1 MSAVLISILCLY
13 LLREGFEYVL
23 QYINLV
29 HLKKHGMSVPSELM
43 GTIDETLLQKTREY
57 EAEKTRFSFFSSIF
71 GNIITLAFF
80 FGGILNLYNSWIV
93 SFNLSFVLSGLVFA
107 LVLSYANTVFSIPF
121 SLYRTFRI
129 ENKYGF
135 NTMTPKL
142 WIVDLAKSLIL
153 STILMSLIIIVGL
166 WLIEASPNFWW
177 IWVWGF
183 FLIFS
188 LFMMYIAPYVIE
200 PLFNKF
206 TPVEEP
212 GLEEKIKDLMGRVDI
227 RVSRVF
233 KMDASRRSTHT
244 NAYFSGI
251 GRVKRII
258 LYDTLLRSMDHT
270 EILAVL
276 AHEAGHWKKK
286 HILKMIVATEIF
298 SFLGVYISFRA
309 LQSDFLAQLFMIE
322 HGTFYAKVLVLGL
335 LGGILSFPFIPLSSY
350 ISRRFE
356 READQ
361 FACELSSNREA
372 MISTL
377 IKLSKDNLSNLHP
390 HPLYAAFYYS
400 HPPVVERIR
409 QIKKGCR

>member
-1 MSAVLISILCLY
+1 VSEFLISILCLY
-13 LLREGFEYVL
+13 ILREGFEYVL
-23 QYINLV
+23 QYLNLV
-29 HLKKHGMSVPSELM
+29 HLKRYGRSVPSEFA
-43 GTIDETLLQKTREY
+43 GAIDETLLQKTREY
-57 EAEKTRFSFFSSIF
+57 EAEKTRFSFFSSLF
-71 GNIITLAFF
+71 GNIITVAFF

-93 SFNLSFVLSGLVFA
+93 SFNLSFILGGLVFA
-107 LVLSYANTVFSIPF
+107 LLLSYANTVLSIPF

-129 ENKYGF
+129 EKKYGF

-142 WIVDLAKSLIL
+142 WIADLAKSLAL
-153 STILMSLIIIVGL
+153 STVLMSLLVIVGL
-166 WLIEASPNFWW
+166 WLIEASPDFWW

-188 LFMMYIAPYVIE
+188 LFMMYVAPYVIE

-212 GLEEKIKDLMGRVDI
+212 GLEEKIKDLMGRADI

-233 KMDASRRSTHT
+233 KMDASKRSTHT

-258 LYDTLLRSMDHT
+258 LYDTLLRSMNQE
-270 EILAVL
+270 EILAVI

-298 SFLGVYISFRA
+298 SFLGVYISFRV

-322 HGTFYAKVLVLGL
+322 HGTFYAKALVLGL
-335 LGGILSFPFIPLSSY
+335 LGGILLFPLIPLSSY

-356 READQ
+356 READR
-361 FACELSSNREA
+361 FACELSGNREA

-390 HPLYAAFYYS
+390 HPFYAAFYYS

-409 QIKKGCR
+409 QIKEI

>member
-1 MSAVLISILCLY
+1 MIEFLIGIFFLY
-13 LLREGFEYVL
+13 ILREGVEYLL
-23 QYINLV
+23 QYLNLV
-29 HLKKHGMSVPSELM
+29 HLKRHGTSVPSEFA
-43 GTIDETLLQKTREY
+43 GAIDEALLQKTREY

-71 GNIITLAFF
+71 GNVITISFF
-80 FGGILNLYNSWIV
+80 FGGILNIYNSWIV
-93 SFNLSFVLSGLVFA
+93 SFNLSFILSGLVFA
-107 LVLSYANTVFSIPF
+107 LILSYANTVLSIPF

-129 ENKYGF
+129 ENRYGF

-142 WIVDLAKSLIL
+142 WIADLAKSLVL
-153 STILMSLIIIVGL
+153 SSILMSLLIIVGL
-166 WLIEASPNFWW
+166 WLIETSPDFWW
-177 IWVWGF
+177 IWIWGF

-206 TPVEEP
+206 TPIEDT
-212 GLEEKIKDLMGRVDI
+212 GLEEKIKDLMTKVEI

-233 KMDASRRSTHT
+233 KMDASKRSRHT

-258 LYDTLLRSMDHT
+258 LYDTLLRSMDQA

-298 SFLGVYISFRA
+298 SFLGIYISFRV
-309 LQSDFLAQLFMIE
+309 LQSDFLAQQFMIE

-350 ISRRFE
+350 ISRHFE
-356 READQ
+356 READR
-361 FACELSSNREA
+361 FACELSGNRGA
-372 MISTL
+372 MVSTL

-390 HPLYAAFYYS
+390 HPLYTAFYYS

-409 QIKKGCR
+409 EIKKAC